1 VISVLVVIVVVAF
14 LVALIWLLAVAFI
27 PVILLMFVLLAGSFC
42 VHACKYY
49 SGAVESSPYH
59 RSAPAKNHARGN
71 GREI

>member
-1 VISVLVVIVVVAF
+1 MLSILVVILVVAF

-59 RSAPAKNHARGN
+59 RGAQSQNHARRN
-71 GREI
+71 GGTL